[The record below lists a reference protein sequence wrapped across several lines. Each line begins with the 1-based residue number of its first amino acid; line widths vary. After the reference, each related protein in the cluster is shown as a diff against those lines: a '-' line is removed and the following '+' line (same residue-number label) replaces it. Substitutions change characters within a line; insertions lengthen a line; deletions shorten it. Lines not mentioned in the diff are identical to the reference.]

1 MKTKSLI
8 SVVLFLSFYASSI
21 FSQNLNSDN
30 LSLSLKKNNI
40 MVDLRV
46 NPNADKQLHKSYI
59 RNVLDIKRVKKN
71 LIAEKP
77 KEKSTLLGIGLSA
90 LLPGAGQF
98 YAKQT
103 LKAAIFFGV
112 EVLAWTSFAYF
123 RFKGDDKV
131 DEYQEFADNNWDIR
145 RYGRWLRDN
154 FPGCSGINP
163 DETNLEVLRFYIN
176 QCESQHFTH
185 TLPELHS
192 QQYYELIGKYQN
204 FLGGWADAVNITQN
218 NYQTAKTPM
227 FIFYSEERQK
237 ANDFYNYAATGIYV
251 VILNHILSA
260 ADAAWSVSIYN
271 KKLKM
276 ETGFRINK
284 YHSPF
289 TNQYANLPS
298 LNLKVS
304 F

>member
-1 MKTKSLI
+1 
-8 SVVLFLSFYASSI
+8 
-21 FSQNLNSDN
+21 
-30 LSLSLKKNNI
+30 
-40 MVDLRV
+40 
-46 NPNADKQLHKSYI
+46 
-59 RNVLDIKRVKKN
+59 
-71 LIAEKP
+71 
-77 KEKSTLLGIGLSA
+77 
-90 LLPGAGQF
+90 
-98 YAKQT
+98 
-103 LKAAIFFGV
+103 
-112 EVLAWTSFAYF
+112 WTSFAYF

-131 DEYQEFADNNWDIR
+131 DEYQNYANTKWDIR
-145 RYGRWLRDN
+145 RYASWLVNEN
-154 FPGCSGINP
+154 FEGSGVINP
-163 DETNLEVLRFYIN
+163 NEPDLGVLLSQIN
-176 QCESQHFTH
+176 ECERQNFSH
-185 TLPELHS
+185 TLPELRS

-204 FLGGWADAVNITQN
+204 FLGGWEDAGNVTKN

-237 ANDFYNYAATGIYV
+237 ANDFYNYATTGVYV

-289 TNQYANLPS
+289 TNLYGNLPS